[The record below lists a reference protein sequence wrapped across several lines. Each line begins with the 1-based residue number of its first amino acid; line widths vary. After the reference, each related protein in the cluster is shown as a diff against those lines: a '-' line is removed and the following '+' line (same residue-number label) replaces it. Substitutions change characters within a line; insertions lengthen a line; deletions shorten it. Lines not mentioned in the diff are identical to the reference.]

1 MFGSYFLTFAAL
13 CLAAVSQNANAF
25 TVSSPQLMSETRTA
39 GCSTRTR
46 LWAEEG
52 DEGADSASSE
62 TGGADIL
69 SSPAFLSRKIDVL
82 KSDIEAADGEIA
94 ELTKAVEEGKA
105 EWGEQLDKLRAEV
118 CQTRGPCYC
127 SEIIF
132 SIAEQI
138 LKKAI
143 EFEITEIVIDIA
155 RMMRTVYSSINKN
168 YKKSK

>member
-1 MFGSYFLTFAAL
+1 MFGSKSLIFALLGLT
-13 CLAAVSQNANAF
+13 AVSQNADAF
-25 TVSSPQLMSETRTA
+25 TVSSPRLNSETRTV
-39 GCSTRTR
+39 GPSTR

-52 DEGADSASSE
+52 EEEADSASSE
-62 TGGADIL
+62 AGGADIL

-118 CQTRGPCYC
+118 RQTRGPCYC

-132 SIAEQI
+132 SH
-138 LKKAI
+138 
-143 EFEITEIVIDIA
+143 VC
-155 RMMRTVYSSINKN
+155 
-168 YKKSK
+168 